1 MNADGE
7 VDLLDIFKQVDLW
20 ADENEE
26 FAEGFD
32 SVMEIINIEI
42 EDQVEE
48 SLYTY
53 VQENWVDPWA
63 NSEAAERFDE

>member
-1 MNADGE
+1 LNADGE

>member
-7 VDLLDIFKQVDLW
+7 VDLLDIFKQIDLW

-32 SVMEIINIEI
+32 SVMEIINQEI
-42 EDQVEE
+42 EDQLEE
-48 SLYTY
+48 SL
-53 VQENWVDPWA
+53 
-63 NSEAAERFDE
+63 